1 MSGGAVTGLCRLRFR
16 GPLKVVELSVPSDVP
31 LADLLPAVVGF
42 SGEELAEEAVEA
54 GGWVLQ
60 RLGAEP
66 LDEELSAEA
75 LGLRDGEELHLR
87 HRRDTLPVVHFD
99 DLVDGIATG
108 LRERGDSWR
117 PALTHHLALAL
128 ALLALAGGIAL
139 LALPG
144 PHQLRITSA
153 ATIGILLLLCA
164 GSASR
169 AVGDAGAGTA
179 LGAAAVPY
187 LALAGAL
194 LPAAAGDT
202 TAARLLAAS
211 SAAAGGAA
219 LALGAVGCSAPLFLG
234 VAVGAAL
241 GMAAGAIALAG
252 LPLGHTAALAAV
264 VVVAFGAFAP
274 SFSFRMSGLR
284 LPALPRNAEEL
295 QENIEPFPAAD
306 VLARSAVAD
315 GFLTAFHVVVGA
327 ACAGCLTLVAGLDG
341 WAPAALTGA
350 LSSLL
355 LLHAR
360 TVGSVPQRLALLL
373 PGVYGLALLTA
384 DRAAGLAPGER
395 PLLLSALVAVA
406 GALAVVSWTV
416 PGRRLLPY
424 WGRIADLA
432 HSLAALSLLP
442 LALTVSGVFQ
452 MIRSIGG

>member
-1 MSGGAVTGLCRLRFR
+1 MAGLCRLRFR

-31 LADLLPAVVGF
+31 LGDLLPTVVGF
-42 SGEELAEEAVEA
+42 SGKDGEDLAEEAVEA

-75 LGLRDGEELHLR
+75 LGLKDGEELQLR
-87 HRRDTLPVVHFD
+87 HRRDTMPLVHFD

-117 PALTHHLALAL
+117 PVMTHHLALAV
-128 ALLALAGGIAL
+128 ALLALAGGIVL

-144 PHQLRITSA
+144 PDQQRITA
-153 ATIGILLLLCA
+153 AAVTGVLLLLCA

-194 LPAAAGDT
+194 LPGGGGDP
-202 TAARLLAAS
+202 TAARVLAGS
-211 SAAAGGAA
+211 SAAAGGAVLA
-219 LALGAVGCSAPLFLG
+219 LAAVACAAPLFLG
-234 VAVGAAL
+234 LALTAAL
-241 GMAAGAIALAG
+241 GMAAGAVALAG
-252 LPLGHTAALAAV
+252 LPLGHTASLVAVLV
-264 VVVAFGAFAP
+264 VVVGAFAP
-274 SFSFRMSGLR
+274 SLSFRMSGLR

-315 GFLTAFHVVVGA
+315 GYLTAFHVVVGA
-327 ACAGCLTLVAGLDG
+327 ACAGCLTLIAGQDG
-341 WAPAALTGA
+341 WAPAALTAA
-350 LSSLL
+350 LSALL
-355 LLHAR
+355 ALHAR
-360 TVGSVPQRLALLL
+360 TVGSVPQRLSLLL
-373 PGVYGLALLTA
+373 PAIYGLALLTGGF
-384 DRAAGLAPGER
+384 AAGLAPGER
-395 PLLLSALVAVA
+395 PMLLTALVAVA
-406 GALAVVSWTV
+406 GVAAVVSWTV

-424 WGRIADLA
+424 WGRIADLL

-442 LALTVSGVFQ
+442 LALTVAGVFQ
-452 MIRSIGG
+452 LVRAVGG